1 MRGFSVIAMQISR
14 IATIVA
20 AGVITPALFL
30 ATPAVAEEQPA
41 TTGQTTEQTT
51 VEQPGTAPAPKA
63 NTTDKDSAPA
73 FRNPVKVEGLKP
85 VQAGNGKWLVF
96 DMTFDNSEGDKD
108 AAFVPYVSYIPEKPD
123 VAKAKDYA
131 LELEYRTGPNGEWLS
146 ARDNVKLTYG
156 VDGTSFTVNGVLGKD
171 NKPLMVE
178 KGVKA
183 SFELRL
189 RFGKQTPAHD
199 AYFRVVDR
207 TLDSAATPASAQ
219 QKFSV
224 KAAKVTPEPSK
235 SSTASPSAT
244 ATESGKA
251 TASPKPSTSAS
262 ASATASPSASASSSA
277 AAADTTSGGSGG
289 SGTTATGSRTEL
301 AATGSDPATPWIA
314 GGGAVAIVAGAGLVV
329 ATRRRANARG

>member
-1 MRGFSVIAMQISR
+1 MQISR

-30 ATPAVAEEQPA
+30 ATPAVAEELPA
-41 TTGQTTEQTT
+41 TAGQTTGQTT
-51 VEQPGTAPAPKA
+51 VEQPGTNPAPKA
-63 NTTDKDSAPA
+63 DIADKGGTTE

-85 VQAGNGKWLVF
+85 LQAGSGKWLVF
-96 DMTFDNSEGDKD
+96 DMSFDNKSDKD

-123 VAKAKDYA
+123 MNKAEDYA
-131 LELEYRTGPNGEWLS
+131 LELEYRTGSNGEWLS
-146 ARDNVKLTYG
+146 TRNSLKPTHS
-156 VDGTSFTVNGVLGKD
+156 VDGTSFSINGLLGKD
-171 NKPLMVE
+171 DKPLMVE
-178 KGVKA
+178 KGSKA

-199 AYFRVVDR
+199 AYFRVTDR
-207 TLDSAATPASAQ
+207 TLDSPKTPAWSQ

-235 SSTASPSAT
+235 SATTSASPS

-262 ASATASPSASASSSA
+262 ASASASASPSASSSSSA
-277 AAADTTSGGSGG
+277 AGAASGSGSGSYSGGTS
-289 SGTTATGSRTEL
+289 ATGSRTEL

-314 GGGAVAIVAGAGLVV
+314 AGGAVAIVAGAGLVV
-329 ATRRRANARG
+329 ATRRRAGARG